1 MVRLKVTAYV
11 FHLCVVMACCEACS
25 GHAKNVSQDRVG
37 HTATASTITLDHLTQ
52 LILPS
57 YLSDLITPDVDPSSL
72 SIAGTTSPISVTP
85 SRKSPQARVTFAAAS
100 SPARDGFAATSH
112 DRDTILI
119 HTTATVHRQD
129 TATASS
135 QTVTSTTSPP
145 LVSSLPDWWAEL
157 RLTLMV
163 LAIAFLMFLLICLL
177 RQ

>member
-1 MVRLKVTAYV
+1 MVRMKVTSLV
-11 FHLCVVMACCEACS
+11 IQLCVVMACCEACC
-25 GHAKNVSQDRVG
+25 GHANNVSQDRVG
-37 HTATASTITLDHLTQ
+37 HTATASTFTLDHLTQ

-57 YLSDLITPDVDPSSL
+57 YLSNLITPNIDPSSL

-85 SRKSPQARVTFAAAS
+85 SRISPQARG
-100 SPARDGFAATSH
+100 GFAATSH
-112 DRDTILI
+112 GRDTILI

-129 TATASS
+129 TTSNSS

-157 RLTLMV
+157 RLTLIV
-163 LAIAFLMFLLICLL
+163 LAVAFLMFLLICLL